1 MAEDDVTSS
10 ENAEIRDSTTK
21 GPMRGLGDLI
31 ARLLRLFAIGSCDA
45 CRRRAEAVYTPV
57 PLERERS

>member
-31 ARLLRLFAIGSCDA
+31 ARLLRLFAIGSCD
-45 CRRRAEAVYTPV
+45 
-57 PLERERS
+57 RERS